1 MAQNLVLNILARDKT
16 KQAFNGIRA
25 GLTNLRS
32 AVFSVQSALLSVG
45 GGLVIRS
52 FVNVGREVEELGI
65 RFNFLF
71 GNVKEGTKAFKGLTD
86 FASKVP
92 FSLEEISSA
101 SGNLAVVSKDA
112 DDLQRILKITGN
124 VASVT
129 GLDFRTTAEQIQRSF
144 AGGIAS
150 ADIFRERGVRALLG
164 FKAGA
169 TVSVEETIEAFEKA
183 FGEDG
188 RFSKATEVLS
198 TTLTGTLSM
207 LGDKLFK
214 FKRQTNDAGFFDFV
228 KQALVDVN
236 KLIEQ
241 NDETL
246 KKLAVATSDF
256 MINFTKQV
264 LIGGAV
270 LMDTLAPVF
279 KMIGLAIGGII
290 ESVKALPSGIREFGI
305 IGFLMLGGKGKLL
318 VVAIMSTIDIIRSA
332 LGELSF
338 AMATMIEGMAKGLRF
353 LKLISEDT
361 LKANL
366 KTVEEFRK
374 AGEKLKTPLK
384 QVNQESKETAENFG
398 KAEGVIRRFLINLEE
413 NAKISK
419 KQFNDMMNA
428 LDSADKS
435 AKEFGVSFQKIKDGV
450 LESFKK
456 DFESINTTLGK
467 MAHSGIKA
475 FSRSLAEAVVM
486 GKDLNMSMKELAQ
499 KLLVD
504 LLAFTIQIVLQEAI
518 RFALAGKIFNE
529 KEKEKN
535 TARELGLL
543 NSIDNA
549 LHMTKLQT
557 LKAQTKEMEKQ
568 KKIQGVTM
576 LMSGNPLGFL
586 GFMAKG
592 GAVSKGEPT
601 VVGERGAELFI
612 PNSSGQITQNAR
624 GTGGKSVNVNFNINT
639 IDSRGF
645 DDALQ
650 ENRGTITAIINN
662 ALTEKGRGE
671 LV

>member
-32 AVFSVQSALLSVG
+32 AVFSVQSALIG
-45 GGLVIRS
+45 IGAGLVVRQ
-52 FVNVGREVEELGI
+52 FVKVGSEVENLGI

-71 GNVKEGTKAFKGLTD
+71 GNVKEGTKAFDNLIN

-92 FSLEEISSA
+92 FSLEEISTA

-169 TVSVEETIEAFEKA
+169 TVSVEETIKAFEDA

-198 TTLTGTLSM
+198 TTLTGTISM
-207 LGDKLFK
+207 LSDKLFK
-214 FKRQTNDAGFFDFV
+214 FRLETNKAGFFDFV

-270 LMDTLAPVF
+270 LMDTLKPVF
-279 KMIGLAIGGII
+279 KLVGVAISGILQTI
-290 ESVKALPSGIREFGI
+290 KALPSGIRELGI
-305 IGFLMLGGKGKLL
+305 VGFLMLGGKGKLL
-318 VVAIMSTIDIIRSA
+318 VVTIMASINIIRSA
-332 LGELSF
+332 LGSILETYAVLMDKVNS
-338 AMATMIEGMAKGLRF
+338 GLRK
-353 LKLISEDT
+353 LKLISQETFEQNILTFDEMFAT
-361 LKANL
+361 AQ
-366 KTVEEFRK
+366 
-374 AGEKLKTPLK
+374 KLKTPLK
-384 QVNQESKETAENFG
+384 DLEDTAKATNQNYGEAE
-398 KAEGVIRRFLINLEE
+398 KAIRKFLVSLEE

-419 KQFNDMMNA
+419 KQFKEMMDA

-456 DFESINTTLGK
+456 DFEAINTTLTK
-467 MAHSGIKA
+467 MATSGIKA
-475 FSRSLAEAVVM
+475 FSRGLAEALVL
-486 GKDLNMSMKELAQ
+486 GKDLNMTFKEIAQ
-499 KLLVD
+499 KILVD
-504 LLAFTIQIVLQEAI
+504 IVAFTIQIVIQETI
-518 RFALAGKIFNE
+518 R
-529 KEKEKN
+529 
-535 TARELGLL
+535 
-543 NSIDNA
+543 NA
-549 LHMTKLQT
+549 LKKEQVKDEGLIVASLKDQT
-557 LKAQTKEMEKQ
+557 SEMKKQLALKAVSSFFGMP
-568 KKIQGVTM
+568 M
-576 LMSGNPLGFL
+576 
-586 GFMAKG
+586 MAKG
-592 GAVSKGEPT
+592 GAVSKGQPT
-601 VVGERGAELFI
+601 IVGERGAELFV
-612 PNSSGQITQNAR
+612 PNSSGQIQQSAR
-624 GTGGKSVNVNFNINT
+624 GTGGGSVNVNFNINT

>member
-1 MAQNLVLNILARDKT
+1 MAQNLVLNILAKDKT

-32 AVFSVQSALLSVG
+32 SIFSIQSALLSIG
-45 GGLVIRS
+45 GGLVVRS

-71 GNVKEGTKAFKGLTD
+71 GNVKEGQKAFKGLTD

-92 FSLEEISSA
+92 FSLQEISGA

-214 FKRQTNDAGFFDFV
+214 FRRETNEAGFFDFV
-228 KQALVDVN
+228 KQGLVDIN
-236 KLIEQ
+236 KIIDNNEEL
-241 NDETL
+241 L
-246 KKLAVATSDF
+246 KKLAMQTSDF
-256 MINFTKQV
+256 MVNFTKSV

-270 LMDTLAPVF
+270 LMDTLRPVF
-279 KMIGLAIGGII
+279 KMVGVAIGGII

-332 LGELSF
+332 LGELSL
-338 AMATMIEGMAKGLRF
+338 AMGTMIEGMAKGLRF

-374 AGEKLKTPLK
+374 AGERLKTPLK

-398 KAEGVIRRFLINLEE
+398 KAESTIRKFLKSLEE

-435 AKEFGVSFQKIKDGV
+435 VEKFGLSFQKIRDGV

-456 DFESINTTLGK
+456 DFENLNNTITK
-467 MAHSGIKA
+467 MATSGLKA
-475 FSRSLAEAVVM
+475 FSRGLAEALVL
-486 GKDLNMSMKELAQ
+486 GKDLNMTFKEIAQ

-504 LLAFTIQIVLQEAI
+504 IVAFTIQIVIQETI
-518 RFALAGKIFNE
+518 RNALKKDQVD
-529 KEKEKN
+529 KEKQITN
-535 TARELGLL
+535 ELRSQTTEMKRQAFLSLFTGGSGGGL
-543 NSIDNA
+543 
-549 LHMTKLQT
+549 
-557 LKAQTKEMEKQ
+557 
-568 KKIQGVTM
+568 
-576 LMSGNPLGFL
+576 P
-586 GFMAKG
+586 FMANG
-592 GAVSKGEPT
+592 GAVSKGKPV
-601 VVGERGAELFI
+601 VVGERGAEMFI
-612 PNSSGQITQNAR
+612 PNSSGQITQSAR
-624 GTGGKSVNVNFNINT
+624 GTGGGAVNVNFTINT

-645 DDALQ
+645 SDALQ
-650 ENRGTITAIINN
+650 ENRGTITGIINN
-662 ALTEKGRGE
+662 ALAEKGRSE
-671 LV
+671 LI